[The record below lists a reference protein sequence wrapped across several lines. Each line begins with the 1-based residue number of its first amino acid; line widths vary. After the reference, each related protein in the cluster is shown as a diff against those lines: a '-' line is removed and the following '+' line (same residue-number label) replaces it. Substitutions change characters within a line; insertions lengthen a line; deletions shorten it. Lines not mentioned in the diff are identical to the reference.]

1 MLSARELTIDDFS
14 GRVGKALE
22 AEAGGHRVPLIL
34 EAVQALPSS
43 GRQGGSFRLEL
54 RGPLNLMLGQ
64 GIFPF
69 KIGRETFAI
78 FIVPLS
84 HDPHGVRYEAIFY

>member
-14 GRVGKALE
+14 GRLGKALE
-22 AEAGGHRVPLIL
+22 TEAGGHRVPLVL

-43 GRQGGSFRLEL
+43 GRQGGSFRVEL
-54 RGPLNLMLGQ
+54 RGPLDLMLGQ

-69 KIGRETFAI
+69 KIGRETFGI

-84 HDPHGVRYEAIFY
+84 RDPQGVRYEAIFY

>member
-14 GRVGKALE
+14 GRVGKAVE
-22 AEAGGHRVPLIL
+22 AEAQGHRVPLVVL
-34 EAVQALPSS
+34 AVQELPSS

-54 RGPLNLMLGQ
+54 RGPANPTLGQ

-69 KIGRETFAI
+69 KIGRETFGI
-78 FIVPLS
+78 FIVPLAR
-84 HDPHGVRYEAIFY
+84 DPQGVRYEAVFY